1 MKKLTIWIV
10 GASSGIGLE
19 LTKRWLSDGHYV
31 IASSRN
37 ATTVTALQELLFR
50 YPNKIIL
57 INIDITSNTDL
68 VSSIEEAWNGFG
80 QIDRWFYNA
89 GVYEVMKIEEWT
101 MEAFEQMNATNYLGA
116 VRLMI
121 PLSQKFLTQGYGE
134 WVWNSSLSSYFGL
147 PYGGAYS
154 APKAAL
160 LNLAESIQPELASK
174 NITLRIINHGF
185 VKTRLTSKNNFQMPQ
200 LMEPSYAA
208 AQIADALENSQGFE
222 IRFPK
227 FLSGFLALLR
237 HLPYRFSLALT
248 RKALR

>member
-19 LTKRWLSDGHYV
+19 LVKLWLDEGHNI

-37 ATTVTALQELLFR
+37 ATTSEQLNSLQSDHPDQLVL
-50 YPNKIIL
+50 
-57 INIDITSNTDL
+57 IDIDAAD
-68 VSSIEEAWNGFG
+68 SSHIESVINQAWQAYGS
-80 QIDRWFYNA
+80 IDRWFYNA
-89 GVYEVMKIEEWT
+89 GIYDVMKLEQWDEKLF
-101 MEAFEQMNATNYLGA
+101 AQMNEVNYMGA

-121 PLSQKFLTQGYGE
+121 PLSKRFLTQGHGE
-134 WVWNSSLSSYFGL
+134 WVWNISLSSSFGL

-174 NITLRIINHGF
+174 GIHLRIINHGF
-185 VKTRLTSKNNFQMPQ
+185 VKTRLTHKNDFEMPQ
-200 LMEPSYAA
+200 LMEPLDAA
-208 AQIADALENSQGFE
+208 TKIANALNDSSGFE

-227 FLSGFLALLR
+227 ILGGVLSFLR
-237 HLPYRFSLALT
+237 ILPYSLSLKLT
-248 RKALR
+248 RKTLR